1 MKIKELFNWQS
12 INDLRVKLKNV
23 KGESIIELLMFLKI

>member
-1 MKIKELFNWQS
+1 MEIKELFNWQS

-23 KGESIIELLMFLKI
+23 KGEKYTKNFINYMK